1 MSQSNNEMEKMQRDA
16 EQRLRD
22 MQRRSARYDLNTDI
36 PPVPNFV
43 QVGNNRRPMQSN
55 RHRADTHEQKSP
67 PRQESDGSAK
77 NAIREPSK
85 ETDTPSLRKGFD
97 LLKLFNFNNFKL
109 DNDILVIVVLI
120 LLLSSEEADELLLMA
135 LVYIML

>member
-1 MSQSNNEMEKMQRDA
+1 MEQNKKTSFERMQRDA
-16 EQRLRD
+16 EERLKE
-22 MQRRSARYDLNTDI
+22 MQRRSKRYDLNADI

-43 QVGNNRRPMQSN
+43 QVSNNKQN
-55 RHRADTHEQKSP
+55 RTSSREKPSQNVAENIKHQKS
-67 PRQESDGSAK
+67 E
-77 NAIREPSK
+77 NTLSK
-85 ETDTPSLRKGFD
+85 SEGKYDSHSLKKGFD
-97 LLKLFNFNNFKL
+97 LLRLFNFSNFKL

>member
-1 MSQSNNEMEKMQRDA
+1 MEKMQRDA

-43 QVGNNRRPMQSN
+43 QVGNSRRPMQSN
-55 RHRADTHEQKSP
+55 RRQADTHEQKSP

-77 NAIREPSK
+77 NDSK
-85 ETDTPSLRKGFD
+85 VTDTPSLRKGFD

>member
-1 MSQSNNEMEKMQRDA
+1 MEQNNKTSFERMQRDA
-16 EQRLRD
+16 EERLKE
-22 MQRRSARYDLNTDI
+22 MQRRSKRYDLNADI

-43 QVGNNRRPMQSN
+43 QVGNNKQN
-55 RHRADTHEQKSP
+55 RSSSREKPSQNVAENIKHQKS
-67 PRQESDGSAK
+67 E
-77 NAIREPSK
+77 NTLSK
-85 ETDTPSLRKGFD
+85 SEGKSNSHSLKKGFD
-97 LLKLFNFNNFKL
+97 LLKLFNFSNFRL

>member
-1 MSQSNNEMEKMQRDA
+1 MEQNNKTSFERMQRDA
-16 EQRLRD
+16 EERLKE
-22 MQRRSARYDLNTDI
+22 MQRRSKRYDLNADI

-43 QVGNNRRPMQSN
+43 QVSNNKQN
-55 RHRADTHEQKSP
+55 RTSSREKTSQNVAENIKHQKS
-67 PRQESDGSAK
+67 ENALSKSEGKSDSH
-77 NAIREPSK
+77 
-85 ETDTPSLRKGFD
+85 SLKKGFD
-97 LLKLFNFNNFKL
+97 LLRLFNFSNFKL